1 MYVYESMYYLCANL
15 GSSPSFCQLAP
26 VAWSLSLSLSLSL
39 SVCLCLSLCLSLRAS
54 LCVQVLKER
63 LLREIEKNI
72 AAIHSNY
79 VSSSEMIKVRKKE
92 PYVSITVY
100 PLYALYTP

>member
-1 MYVYESMYYLCANL
+1 MYVYESMYVYLCANL

-26 VAWSLSLSLSLSL
+26 VAWSLSLCVS
-39 SVCLCLSLCLSLRAS
+39 S